1 VNTTHLFDNQVER
14 TILTEH

>member
-1 VNTTHLFDNQVER
+1 VNTTHLFDKQVER